1 MGRAR
6 WNHNLHYHP
15 LLVTAVPS
23 GGRVLDVGCGEGM
36 LTREL
41 AGRARSVLGVDLDAS
56 SIELARATT
65 SEANVEFLCADVL
78 QHPFEPASFDAVV
91 SVATLHHLGT
101 EAGLLRLRQL
111 VRPGGVL
118 GIIGLASSEWPRD
131 LPRDIAAAIATRIHR
146 LVRGVLGTLGT
157 QGVAGARQLSRSAAD
172 RAALCSRRRLSP
184 PPVVA
189 FLAHLAQA
197 AGLRLQLI
205 KRCRDVRTAQ

>member
-118 GIIGLASSEWPRD
+118 GIVGLASSEWPRD
-131 LPRDIAAAIATRIHR
+131 IPRDIAAAIATRIHR
-146 LVRGVLGTLGT
+146 LVRGYWEHSAPKVW
-157 QGVAGARQLSRSAAD
+157 QAPDNYREVQRIARRCVPGAAY
-172 RAALCSRRRLSP
+172 RRHLLWRFSLIWRKP
-184 PPVVA
+184 PE
-189 FLAHLAQA
+189 
-197 AGLRLQLI
+197 
-205 KRCRDVRTAQ
+205 

>member
-91 SVATLHHLGT
+91 SVAVLQHLGT
-101 EAGLLRLRQL
+101 EAGLRRLGQL

-118 GIIGLASSEWPRD
+118 GIVGLASSEWPRD

-146 LVRGVLGTLGT
+146 LVRGYWEHSAPKVW
-157 QGVAGARQLSRSAAD
+157 QAPDNYREVQRIARRCVPGAAY
-172 RAALCSRRRLSP
+172 RRHLLWRFSLIWRKP
-184 PPVVA
+184 P
-189 FLAHLAQA
+189 
-197 AGLRLQLI
+197 
-205 KRCRDVRTAQ
+205 D

>member
-15 LLVTAVPS
+15 LLVSAVPP

-41 AGRARSVLGVDLDAS
+41 AGPARSVLGVDLDPS

-101 EAGLLRLRQL
+101 EAGLLRLREL

-118 GIIGLASSEWPRD
+118 GIVGLASSEWPRD
-131 LPRDIAAAIATRIHR
+131 LPRDTAAAIATRIHR
-146 LVRGVLGTLGT
+146 LVRGYWEHSAPKVWHAPDNYREV
-157 QGVAGARQLSRSAAD
+157 QRIARRCVPGAVY
-172 RAALCSRRRLSP
+172 RR
-184 PPVVA
+184 
-189 FLAHLAQA
+189 HL
-197 AGLRLQLI
+197 LWRFSLI
-205 KRCRDVRTAQ
+205 WRKPSD